1 MKLNYS
7 SLQHAVLPVED
18 GGSATSVRP
27 GAGAAVVSLHGQLAP
42 LCWAYAQAGGE
53 RLGFVQ
59 TAGGA
64 LPGGHSRVV
73 RELRERGLLAG
84 FLTAGPAYG
93 GEGEAMST
101 AGAIEHGFA
110 ELGWGAVVC
119 GPAPGIIGSASALG
133 HGGMAALDSAHAAA
147 ALGCEV
153 LVCPRMS
160 SGDERPRHH
169 GLSHH
174 SQTVLS
180 LLLVPVTVPLPE
192 DVPGLDELT
201 DGDPPSARHR
211 VVRQAADLAGYAAS
225 GLPAR
230 TMGRS
235 IDEDEWFFAAAL
247 AAGGELAARAQARE
261 D

>member
-1 MKLNYS
+1 
-7 SLQHAVLPVED
+7 
-18 GGSATSVRP
+18 
-27 GAGAAVVSLHGQLAP
+27 
-42 LCWAYAQAGGE
+42 
-53 RLGFVQ
+53 
-59 TAGGA
+59 
-64 LPGGHSRVV
+64 V
-73 RELRERGLLAG
+73 RELRERDLLAG

-101 AGAIEHGFA
+101 AGAIQHGLA

-119 GPAPGIIGSASALG
+119 GPGPGIIGSASALG

-153 LVCPRMS
+153 VLCPRMS
-160 SGDERPRHH
+160 SGDERPRHR

-192 DVPGLDELT
+192 AVPDVAELT
-201 DGDPPSARHR
+201 GGEALSARHR
-211 VVRQAADLAGYAAS
+211 FVRRAADVAGYAAS

-235 IDEDEWFFAAAL
+235 IDEDVWFCAAAI

-261 D
+261 V